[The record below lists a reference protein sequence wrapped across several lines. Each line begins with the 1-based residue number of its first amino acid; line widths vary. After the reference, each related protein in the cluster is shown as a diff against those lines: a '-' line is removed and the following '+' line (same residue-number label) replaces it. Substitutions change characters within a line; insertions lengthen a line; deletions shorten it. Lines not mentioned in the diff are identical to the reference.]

1 MTTQLENIT
10 LHLGDCLNVM
20 PTLAD
25 GSVDAII
32 CDPPYSTL
40 NKSNPSAKWDKEID
54 MPKMWEQVW
63 RVLKPNGA
71 CILFGQGLFS
81 AKLMMSNPQN
91 YRYTLIWDKC
101 RATGFLNANKM
112 PLRYHEDIL
121 VFYRKLPT
129 YNPQME
135 DLNGRERNHPQGYG
149 DHREYNRCYGDI
161 KRITPQIF
169 DKKHPRSI
177 IAIPREHICNSELT
191 HPTMKPI
198 KLMEWLI
205 KTYSNEG
212 DTVLDFTMGSGS
224 TMVAC
229 ANTNRKGIGIELM
242 EEYYNIAVKRVQDAL
257 SKPKTLFDDI

>member
-1 MTTQLENIT
+1 MTTQLGNIT
-10 LHLGDCLNVM
+10 LHNGDCLEVL
-20 PTLAD
+20 PTIAD
-25 GSVDAII
+25 GSVDCII
-32 CDPPYSTL
+32 TDLPYSVL

-54 MPKMWEQVW
+54 MDRMWEQVW

-81 AKLMMSNPQN
+81 AKLMMSNPRN

-177 IAIPREHICNSELT
+177 IKIPREHICKSELT

-198 KLMEWLI
+198 ALMEYLI

-212 DTVLDFTMGSGS
+212 DTILDFTMGSGS

-229 ANTNRKGIGIELM
+229 VNTNRKGIGIELM
-242 EEYYNIAVKRVQDAL
+242 EEYYNIAIKRVQEAIMK
-257 SKPKTLFDDI
+257 SKNLFNL